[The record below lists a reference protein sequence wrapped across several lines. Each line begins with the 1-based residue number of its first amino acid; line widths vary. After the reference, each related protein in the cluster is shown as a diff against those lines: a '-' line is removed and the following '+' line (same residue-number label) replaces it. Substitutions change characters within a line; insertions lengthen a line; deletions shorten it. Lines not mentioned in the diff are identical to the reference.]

1 MPCSCRAHLIVNDA
15 ADPAPGL
22 LAALKIRP
30 QAHDKTHETHRS
42 SCGSLV
48 VPAILIL
55 CLALQV
61 VLAVH
66 ALHRHRRD
74 GWLLLILMLP
84 GVGALLYLLLTAWN
98 TILHRAGVPAR
109 PAGDPRQAAD
119 PERELHGRR
128 AALAVSDN
136 LLNRLAL
143 ALACLKH
150 GRFGEAAELFEK
162 LDADECH
169 DDPLILLGLARSRF
183 GLQQFKG
190 AKHSLDRLIAANPNF
205 RSETGHLLYARSLE
219 ALGEVQDALHE
230 YEVLTSYSPAP
241 EALCRRALLLTNL
254 GRPGE
259 AKALYLT
266 LLQRLG
272 RAPRK
277 VARLHHQWITLAR
290 REIAALPA

>member
-1 MPCSCRAHLIVNDA
+1 M
-15 ADPAPGL
+15 
-22 LAALKIRP
+22 
-30 QAHDKTHETHRS
+30 
-42 SCGSLV
+42 
-48 VPAILIL
+48 PAILIL
-55 CLALQV
+55 CLVLQV
-61 VLAVH
+61 VLVVH
-66 ALHRHRRD
+66 AIQRHRRD

-84 GVGALLYLLLTAWN
+84 GVGALAYLLLTIWDTVLQGKRGGKRGRTYFPQAEN
-98 TILHRAGVPAR
+98 KCVPFSL
-109 PAGDPRQAAD
+109 PFSPVPFS
-119 PERELHGRR
+119 PERELRRRR
-128 AALAVSDN
+128 ATLAVCDN

-150 GRFGEAAELFEK
+150 DRYGEAAQLFEI
-162 LDADECH
+162 LDAGECH

-183 GLQQFKG
+183 GLEQFKG
-190 AKHSLDRLIAANPNF
+190 AKQSLERLIAANPNF

-219 ALGEVQDALHE
+219 ALGEVEDALHE

-259 AKALYLT
+259 AKALYQA
-266 LLQRLG
+266 LLQRLR

-277 VARLHHQWITLAR
+277 VARLHHQWITLAE

>member
-1 MPCSCRAHLIVNDA
+1 M
-15 ADPAPGL
+15 
-22 LAALKIRP
+22 
-30 QAHDKTHETHRS
+30 
-42 SCGSLV
+42 
-48 VPAILIL
+48 PAILIL
-55 CLALQV
+55 CLALHV
-61 VLAVH
+61 VLVVH

-84 GVGALLYLLLTAWN
+84 GVGALLYLLLGAWD
-98 TILHRAGVPAR
+98 TLLRRARVPAR
-109 PAGDPRQAAD
+109 AVGGPRQAAD

-150 GRFGEAAELFEK
+150 GRYGEAAEMFET
-162 LDADECH
+162 LDADECR

-190 AKHSLDRLIAANPNF
+190 TKQSLDRLIAANPSF
-205 RSETGHLLYARSLE
+205 RSEIGHLLYARSLE

-259 AKALYLT
+259 AKALYLA

-272 RAPRK
+272 HAPRRIT
-277 VARLHHQWITLAR
+277 RLHHQWISLAK
-290 REIAALPA
+290 REIATLPA

>member
-1 MPCSCRAHLIVNDA
+1 M
-15 ADPAPGL
+15 
-22 LAALKIRP
+22 
-30 QAHDKTHETHRS
+30 
-42 SCGSLV
+42 
-48 VPAILIL
+48 PAILIL

-61 VLAVH
+61 VLVVH

-74 GWLLLILMLP
+74 GWLLLMLMLP
-84 GVGALLYLLLTAWN
+84 GVGALLYLLLGAWD
-98 TILHRAGVPAR
+98 TLLRWARVPA
-109 PAGDPRQAAD
+109 PGVGDPRQAVD

-150 GRFGEAAELFEK
+150 GRFGEAAEMFEK

-183 GLQQFKG
+183 GLQQFKET
-190 AKHSLDRLIAANPNF
+190 KQSLDRLMAANPNF
-205 RSETGHLLYARSLE
+205 RSEIGHLLYARSLE
-219 ALGEVQDALHE
+219 ALGEAQDALHE

-259 AKALYLT
+259 AKALYLA

-272 RAPRK
+272 QAPGK
-277 VARLHHQWITLAR
+277 ITRLHHQWISLAK
-290 REIAALPA
+290 REIAALPG